1 MPEYLAPGVYIE
13 EVSFRSK
20 SIEGVSTTTTGFA
33 GPTRFGPTTGPLDL
47 LTSLAEFER
56 IYGDGQPLGF
66 SGGQP
71 NYLWHSV
78 NAFFRNGGQRLYV
91 ARVFKQGTG
100 TGVAS
105 VTQPDPA
112 VTGLPPHLTSATLSA
127 RYPGVAGN
135 VVVTLEL
142 VTSANIL
149 ANEGT
154 PAHPAIVLRGAQDND
169 VVAITQGSD
178 HFFAR
183 LTRIIG
189 GSTPAWSLAEV
200 SPTASAPTFATL
212 AAADVVRIVTL
223 KVTISFPQDPGRP
236 SLVYSGLALDPRHRT
251 SGADDSFAGRFSA
264 ASNLQGSAEVPVE
277 FTTTP
282 AATTAADVPS
292 GVDWLVFADTLITAD
307 LSKLLAD
314 GTPGT
319 SLQFALTGG
328 KDGDEPTNYDDALAR
343 LAEREDISIVAAP
356 ASGALAVDSD
366 QLTVANALL
375 SHAHMLRYRI
385 AVLDAPRGADDNRIR
400 TFRGQLDSTYGALY
414 YPWITVLDPFTR
426 TELNV
431 PPSGFVAGIYA
442 RNDIERGV
450 FKAPANEVA
459 DGAIGLQTLITK
471 GQQDVLNP
479 LGINCFRLL
488 QGRGY
493 RLWGAR
499 TMSSDPEWK
508 YVNLRRY
515 FAYLEHSID
524 KGTQWAVFEPN
535 GERLWTNVRQTV
547 SDFLFNEWQNGALL
561 GDKPEKAFFVKCD
574 RTTMT
579 QNDLDNGRLVC
590 LVGVA
595 ALKPAEFVIFRIGQW
610 TAGAN

>member
-71 NYLWHSV
+71 NYLWHAV

-91 ARVFKQGTG
+91 ARVFDPTSTTDG
-100 TGVAS
+100 GVAS
-105 VTQPDPA
+105 VTQPDPTVA
-112 VTGLPPHLTSATLSA
+112 GLPPHLTSAKLSA

-149 ANEGT
+149 ANDGT
-154 PAHPAIVLRGAQDND
+154 AANPTIVLRGAQDND
-169 VVAITQGSD
+169 VVAITHGGS
-178 HFFAR
+178 HFFAQ

-189 GSTPAWSLAEV
+189 ASGPAWSLAHI

-212 AAADVVRIVTL
+212 VAADVVRIVTL

-236 SLVYSGLALDPRHRT
+236 SLVYSGLALDPHHRT

-282 AATTAADVPS
+282 AGDVPS
-292 GVDWLVFADTLITAD
+292 GVDWLVFADALSTAD
-307 LSKLLAD
+307 LSQLLAE

-319 SLQFALTGG
+319 SLQFALT
-328 KDGDEPTNYDDALAR
+328 DGDDGAEPTNYDDALAR

-356 ASGALAVDSD
+356 TSGALATDSD
-366 QLTVANALL
+366 RLTVANALL
-375 SHAHMLRYRI
+375 SHARTLRCRI
-385 AVLDAPRGADDNRIR
+385 AVLDAPRGADDNKIR

-459 DGAIGLQTLITK
+459 DGAIGLQSLITK

-493 RLWGAR
+493 RLWSAR
-499 TMSSDPEWK
+499 TISSDPEWK

-515 FAYLEHSID
+515 FIYLERSID
-524 KGTQWAVFEPN
+524 LGTQWAVFEPN

-561 GDKPEKAFFVKCD
+561 GEKPEKAFFVKCD